1 MHALFIALTPCFWL
15 RRAGFA
21 LAAWGLSF
29 ALWAQTTPG
38 VPTPTEKPV
47 TPPQAVAFGTGFSLG
62 EGYILTAHHVIRQ
75 ANSILVGTGQTQRWT
90 LAEIV
95 KQDPVLDLALLKVRV
110 AFPAV
115 TFANSNLAPT
125 GLEITVIGYPQPGVQ
140 GLTPKITQGLINGS
154 QSERSQ
160 SMDRGYFQIS
170 AEISK
175 GNSGGPL
182 ISADGLV
189 LGMVQRKIDTQRIMD
204 RTQDLMVNV
213 SYALRSSQILSF
225 LEGTPVTPQVKPLN
239 VSNLLRPYQIFEQLN
254 PSVVA
259 ILGRNTPLPSN

>member
-1 MHALFIALTPCFWL
+1 MHALLAILTSCL
-15 RRAGFA
+15 TVRRAGSAILAWGMCFA
-21 LAAWGLSF
+21 LL
-29 ALWAQTTPG
+29 AQ
-38 VPTPTEKPV
+38 PTLPSPSAVERPV
-47 TPPQAVAFGTGFSLG
+47 NSVQTAGFGTGFSLG
-62 EGYILTAHHVIRQ
+62 DGYILTAYHVIRQ
-75 ANSILVGTGQTQRWT
+75 SNNILVGTGLTQRWT

-95 KQDPVLDLALLKVRV
+95 KHDPVLDLVLLKTRV
-110 AFPAV
+110 NLPSVA
-115 TFANSNLAPT
+115 FANSSLAPT

-140 GLTPKITQGLINGS
+140 GLTPKITQGLINGT

-170 AEISK
+170 AEIAK

-189 LGMVQRKIDTQRIMD
+189 LGMVQRKIDAQRVMD
-204 RTQDLMVNV
+204 KTQDLMVNV
-213 SYALRSSQILSF
+213 SYALRSSQILAF
-225 LEGTPVTPQVKPLN
+225 LEGTPVIPLVKPLN
-239 VSNLLRPYQIFEQLN
+239 VSSLLRPYQIFEQLN